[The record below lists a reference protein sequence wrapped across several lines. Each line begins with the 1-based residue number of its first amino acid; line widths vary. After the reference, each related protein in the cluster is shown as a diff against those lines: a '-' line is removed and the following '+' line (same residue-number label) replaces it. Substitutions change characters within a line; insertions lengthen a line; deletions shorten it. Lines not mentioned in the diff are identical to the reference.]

1 MISTLRSQW
10 PEPSPRPRS
19 CPDVA
24 QARRGVWYG
33 GASCGRAGRELGGRT
48 VLVTRGTQR
57 TRRMASNTTP
67 SLHSTRHNSLYSL
80 RTLLHYT
87 RAAAAASRAASRAW
101 NARLCT
107 ARASAASASGSTV
120 GAAAAAATCRC
131 KLARRGPTVLMS
143 MGVKP
148 SFTMAGEVAASCVQS
163 LPCTPPAPHAGQ
175 AL

>member
-19 CPDVA
+19 CMGVA
-24 QARRGVWYG
+24 QARVWWSIVR
-33 GASCGRAGRELGGRT
+33 ASW
-48 VLVTRGTQR
+48 QR
-57 TRRMASNTTP
+57 TRWAHCSCHTWHTTHASHGIKHHSFATFHSPQQNTP
-67 SLHSTRHNSLYSL
+67 A
-80 RTLLHYT
+80 HYT
-87 RAAAAASRAASRAW
+87 RAAATASRAESRAW

-163 LPCTPPAPHAGQ
+163 LPCTPRAPHAGQ